1 VVGLPGWFNE
11 AMESFIT
18 LISTRGYLPG
28 VIALGRSLRASGT
41 RRPLV
46 VAVAAG
52 IGAAVESAL
61 KREGLQTVRL
71 PPAIRPAG
79 LKQSGS
85 HHWSNTFDKLHLFGL
100 TQFRKLVYLDSDMMV
115 LSRIDEL
122 FDWPHMAAVA
132 AGRFVHPDWVRLNSG
147 LMVIEPRA
155 GLPGEIVATLP
166 TALREASQDG
176 DRIVGDQDLIN
187 AYYPE
192 WPASRLQLDEGYN
205 MLHPLVDHYIA
216 SGRYT
221 LDAHAVDPG
230 RSRLIKVIH
239 FIGSAKPWSLRGMLR
254 HAMARCRGEVLPMQ
268 RRTFEMYRRL
278 LRGSAG
284 TFAPA

>member
-1 VVGLPGWFNE
+1 
-11 AMESFIT
+11 MEPYVT
-18 LISTRGYLPG
+18 LISTPDYLPG
-28 VIALGRSLRASGT
+28 VIALGRSLHASGT

-52 IGAAVESAL
+52 AGADVESAL
-61 KREGLQTVRL
+61 RREGLETLRL
-71 PPAIRPAG
+71 PPPIRPAG
-79 LKQSGS
+79 LDQSDA

-100 TQFRKLVYLDSDMMV
+100 TQYRKLVYLDSDMMV

-122 FDWPHMAAVA
+122 FDRPHMSAVA
-132 AGRFVHPDWVRLNSG
+132 AGQLVHPDWVRLNSG

-155 GLPGEIVATLP
+155 GLPEEIVATLP
-166 TALREASQDG
+166 AAMRHASREGSG
-176 DRIVGDQDLIN
+176 IVGDQDLIN

-205 MLHPLVDHYIA
+205 MLHPLVDRYIA

-221 LDAHAVDPG
+221 LDAHAPQAG
-230 RSRLIKVIH
+230 RARLIKVIH

-254 HAMARCRGEVLPMQ
+254 HAMARCRGEVLPVQ
-268 RRTFEMYRRL
+268 RRTFQMYRRL
-278 LRGSAG
+278 LRGSGRAV
-284 TFAPA
+284 APA